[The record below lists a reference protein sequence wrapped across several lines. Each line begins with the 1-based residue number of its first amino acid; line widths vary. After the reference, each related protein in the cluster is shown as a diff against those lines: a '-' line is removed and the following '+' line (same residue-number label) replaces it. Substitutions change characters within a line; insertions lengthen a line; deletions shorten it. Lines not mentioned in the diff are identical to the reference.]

1 MHSPTRILC
10 SKVFLSPIYPN
21 QFLANSSNDS
31 TNHIDDTSS
40 VNSFSLSVCV
50 SEHLNALGSEKYHT
64 NPLDVPHSETSESG
78 PSFAYSDSGYGGEP
92 WNASCSSYCPY
103 SSTRSSMTSM
113 YSDRG
118 DNSRKFSV
126 DSSMVDSSTG
136 RSSGNLQR
144 RILRNISTSFENRKS
159 VSDCIGFIGDS
170 TSHQTTQGGSEGYIV
185 KARRSSEQV
194 ESRSNPEMMRKKG
207 ASGDMFRN
215 HHSSIR
221 STVRRAKIGLAV
233 CITMSE
239 SVEKE
244 MQLFCSEHIALLES
258 MMCRLRAAAEN
269 AWINSKRN
277 GQVWNVSF
285 QF

>member
-1 MHSPTRILC
+1 M
-10 SKVFLSPIYPN
+10 
-21 QFLANSSNDS
+21 NSL
-31 TNHIDDTSS
+31 DTSS

-50 SEHLNALGSEKYHT
+50 SDQLNGLGCEKYHT

-78 PSFAYSDSGYGGEP
+78 PSFAYSDSGYGGDP
-92 WNASCSSYCPY
+92 WNVSCSSYCPY
-103 SSTRSSMTSM
+103 SSTRSSLTSM
-113 YSDRG
+113 YSDR

-126 DSSMVDSSTG
+126 DSSMVDFSSR

-144 RILRNISTSFENRKS
+144 RILRNMSTSFENRKS
-159 VSDCIGFIGDS
+159 VSDCIGYIGDS
-170 TSHQTTQGGSEGYIV
+170 TSQQTTQGGSEGYIV

-207 ASGDMFRN
+207 ASGDIFRN

-269 AWINSKRN
+269 AWINSKRMC
-277 GQVWNVSF
+277 QVCCCCSHSAIKFIVLNQLICV
-285 QF
+285 